1 MKIEN
6 EIKLTGKFRVALY
19 DKDMKLKDEE
29 FVENTVVTVGKD
41 FLAAWL
47 AAASQANPFMSW
59 QGLGTGTTPAN
70 VGDTDLETPLTTRVQ
85 GSLSSA
91 GAVLSNEATFGPG
104 VNTGAI
110 TEAGLFSANV
120 AGTLF
125 ARQVFGIK
133 TKDAGDTLT
142 ITWEITLS

>member
-1 MKIEN
+1 MNKES
-6 EIKLTGKFRVALY
+6 IKLAGAFKVELF
-19 DKDMKLKDEE
+19 DKDMKLKESRD
-29 FVENTVVTVGKD
+29 VKNTIVTVGKN

-47 AAASQANPFMSW
+47 AAASQAGQFMDY
-59 QGLGTGTTPAN
+59 QGLGTGTTGAT
-70 VGDTDLETPLTTRVQ
+70 VGDTDLETPLATRIQ
-85 GSLSSA
+85 GSLSSS
-91 GAVLSNEATFGPG
+91 GAVLSNEVTFGPG

-110 TEAGLFSANV
+110 TEAGLFSVNV